1 MNKSLLL
8 VILSLLTIVLF
19 FSDLVF
25 GSVEISYKELFAP
38 ENAIH
43 REILMNFRLPKAATA
58 LLVGASLAVAGLL
71 MQTLF
76 LNPLAGPYV
85 LGVGSGA
92 SLGVALFLMASGILP
107 VSVAYSGWGIITAAV
122 AGALLVLLAV
132 LAVSFRIRNSVSLL
146 IVGMM
151 FGSMTGSIVSVLQ
164 NYSNPDAVKL
174 FVVWTFGS
182 LSSVTWEQMQVM
194 LPLLLAG
201 LLLTFL
207 LQKRLNSFL
216 LGENYARGL
225 GVSVAGTRFLIIAA
239 TGILAGA
246 ATAFTGPIAF
256 VGIAVPHL
264 ARGIFKTS
272 DHKIILPASVLC
284 GAALLL
290 VCDIISQIS
299 EYYIPI
305 NAVSALFGAPL
316 IIWII
321 LKKNSRA

>member
-1 MNKSLLL
+1 MKKARSTYLFILLL
-8 VILSLLTIVLF
+8 LLTIVLF
-19 FSDLVF
+19 LSDLVF
-25 GSVEISYKELFAP
+25 GSVSLSFGDLFSG
-38 ENAIH
+38 ENEIH
-43 REILMNFRLPKAATA
+43 REILMNFRLPKAVTA
-58 LLVGASLAVAGLL
+58 LLVGAALAVAGLL

-85 LGVGSGA
+85 LGISSGA
-92 SLGVALFLMASGILP
+92 SLGVALFLMASSVLP
-107 VSVAYSGWGIITAAV
+107 ISVLGSAWGIIAAAV
-122 AGALLVLLAV
+122 AGALFVLLAV

-151 FGSMTGSIVSVLQ
+151 FGSMTGSLVSVLQ

-182 LSSVTWEQMQVM
+182 LASVTWSQMQVM

-201 LLLTFL
+201 FFIAFI

-225 GVSVAGTRFLIIAA
+225 GVSVASTRFLIIAA

-264 ARGIFKTS
+264 ARGLFKTS
-272 DHKIILPASVLC
+272 DHRIILPASMLC
-284 GAALLL
+284 GASLLL

-299 EYYIPI
+299 MYAIPI

-321 LKKNSRA
+321 LKKR